1 MNTITTIPTTAR
13 KTKVLGA
20 DLEGVTTIEQAMDVA
35 GLNWGIQIEDATN
48 LSISTDEGVTNTSI
62 PGMRLV
68 MRDDTHVTLGVV
80 GGRYHAVDNHSVFAM
95 GEHILNQGGVLAE
108 GGTLDHGR
116 KAFMRFDLPGTSIEV
131 GGKDLI
137 KFGVVIRANHDGS
150 GTVTAGIEGRRLIC
164 TNGMTVKMRG
174 LDHQFAIRHTAS
186 AQERLGEA
194 ERVLHGTMAY
204 AKSFAAISEEM
215 LSRKF
220 TRAQFEQYIE
230 ALYPRPVED
239 EKRAMTLWENRRS
252 ELLALYKFAET
263 NDLGRDTQWG
273 AFNSVV
279 EYLDWGAPV
288 RSSNRTSVEEARALR
303 QFEGSNQEMKN
314 RAFESVLAMA

>member
-1 MNTITTIPTTAR
+1 MSDTTTPAIER
-13 KTKVLGA
+13 KSKVLGT
-20 DLEGVTTIEQAMDVA
+20 DLEGITSIEQAMDTA
-35 GLNWGIQIEDATN
+35 GLNWGIQIEDADN
-48 LSISTDEGVTNTSI
+48 LAITTDEGITNTSI

-80 GGRYHAVDNHSVFAM
+80 GGRYHPVDNHSVFAM

-116 KAFMRFDLPGTSIEV
+116 KAFMRFDLPGTSVAV

-137 KFGVVIRANHDGS
+137 EFGVVIRANHDGS

-164 TNGMTVKMRG
+164 TNGMTVKMKG
-174 LDHQFAIRHTAS
+174 LAHQFAIRHTAS
-186 AQERLGEA
+186 AQDRLGEA

-204 AKSFAAISEEM
+204 AKSFAAVAEEM

-220 TRAQFEQYIE
+220 SEGDFKRYIE
-230 ALYPRPVED
+230 ALYPRPSEE
-239 EKRAMTLWENRRS
+239 EKRATTLWENRRS

-263 NDLGRDTQWG
+263 NDLGRDTQWA

-279 EYLDWGAPV
+279 EYLDWEAPV
-288 RSSNRTSVEEARALR
+288 RASNRTTTEEVRARR
-303 QFEGSNQEMKN
+303 QFEGSNQAMKDQ
-314 RAFESVLAMA
+314 AFESILATA

>member
-1 MNTITTIPTTAR
+1 MTITAIPATDR

-20 DLEGVTTIEQAMDVA
+20 NLDGISSIEKAMDVA
-35 GLNWGIQIEDATN
+35 GLNWGIQIEDAAN
-48 LSISTDEGVTNTSI
+48 LSITTDEGVTSTSI

-108 GGTLDHGR
+108 GGALDHGR
-116 KAFMRFDLPGTSIEV
+116 KAFMRFDLPGTSVQI

-137 KFGVVIRANHDGS
+137 EFGVVIRANHDGS
-150 GTVTAGIEGRRLIC
+150 GTVTAGIEGRRLVC

-174 LDHQFAIRHTAS
+174 LAHQFTIRHTAS
-186 AQERLGEA
+186 AQDRLGEA
-194 ERVLHGTMAY
+194 QRVLRGTMQY
-204 AKSFAAISEEM
+204 AKSFSAVAEEM

-220 TRAQFEQYIE
+220 TKVDFERYIDS
-230 ALYPRPVED
+230 LYPTPEAS
-239 EKRAMTLWENRRS
+239 EKRAITLWENRRA
-252 ELLALYKFAET
+252 ELLDLYRFAET

-279 EYLDWGAPV
+279 EYLDWAAPV
-288 RSSNRTSVEEARALR
+288 RSSVLTTENEVRARR
-303 QFEGSNQEMKN
+303 QFEGSNQALKDQ
-314 RAFESVLAMA
+314 AFESILAMA